1 MPCLHPLPAGLP
13 GIIPSIPHAPSTA
26 AEIGSQLSANPPGS
40 SPAAEV
46 RRPDL
51 AARFKKCELNPCLG
65 PALRSLPVWL
75 ISAPTLF

>member
-1 MPCLHPLPAGLP
+1 MPCVHPLPTGLP
-13 GIIPSIPHAPSTA
+13 VIIPPIPPLRKLA
-26 AEIGSQLSANPPGS
+26 ANYQQIHPVPLRLR
-40 SPAAEV
+40 EV

-51 AARFKKCELNPCLG
+51 AAHLKKCELNPRSG